1 VIKIRYADLPA
12 GLHIRAVARGKD
24 TVIYLLPGLTAA
36 QRQAALRRARS
47 SARMGHGPRLTAVGV
62 LGAVM
67 MDRMR
72 TTVRNGAAAMR
83 GHPAILVPPLVIV
96 MSAAVAYILL
106 VSVNIRIHDPQASG
120 PAGPGVPIPAAV
132 PAPGSRA
139 DDPGSQT
146 GPAPRDTAG
155 QSQQPTHKRSGDGR
169 GAAGGSPSPSP
180 KPSPA
185 KSSPAPDPSP
195 SPSAAASPTPTAGGA
210 NSTGSG
216 SGSGSG
222 LPGAGGACIDP
233 GPPGE
238 CQS

>member
-1 VIKIRYADLPA
+1 MIKIRYADLPA

-24 TVIYLLPGLTAA
+24 TFIYLLPGLTAA
-36 QRQAALRRARS
+36 QRQAALRRVRS
-47 SARMGHGPRLTAVGV
+47 SARMGHGPRLPVAGV
-62 LGAVM
+62 VGAVM

-120 PAGPGVPIPAAV
+120 PAGPGTPIPAAV
-132 PAPGSRA
+132 PPPGSRA
-139 DDPGSQT
+139 DDPGSRP

-155 QSQQPTHKRSGDGR
+155 QSQQPTHKRSGGGQ
-169 GAAGGSPSPSP
+169 GAAGGSPVPSP

-185 KSSPAPDPSP
+185 KSTPAPGPP
-195 SPSAAASPTPTAGGA
+195 PSAAASPTPTAGGV

-216 SGSGSG
+216 SG
-222 LPGAGGACIDP
+222 LPGGGGLCIDP
-233 GPPGE
+233 GPPGV
-238 CQS
+238 CQSP